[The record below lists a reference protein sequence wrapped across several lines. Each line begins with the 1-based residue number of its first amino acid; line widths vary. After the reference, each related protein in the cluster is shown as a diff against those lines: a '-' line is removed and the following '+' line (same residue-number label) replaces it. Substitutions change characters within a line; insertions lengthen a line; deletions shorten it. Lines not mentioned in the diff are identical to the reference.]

1 MKPNKDLIISFV
13 KAKVSEL
20 TKTPLESIGSDTNLL
35 TVGVDSLHAVILCGK
50 IEDEFDIEVEPS
62 LMFEHK
68 TPDAVAEAV
77 LSLLDE

>member
-1 MKPNKDLIISFV
+1 MTPNKDLIISFV

-20 TKTPLESIGSDTNLL
+20 TKTPLETLSGDTNLL
-35 TVGVDSLHAVILCGK
+35 TVGVDSLNAVLLCGK
-50 IEDEFDIEVEPS
+50 IEDEFNIEVEPV